1 MNRTASPSHVVGKP
15 RNQWLWLAFFLVVLV
30 LLVFGSKLAL
40 PLYTLLAKPFSWL
53 AEPVNTVRSSLNLP
67 LLGAF
72 LLGLLG
78 ALAPCQLSTGVAAA
92 AWFGKD
98 SSQGLAWSKVTFFFV
113 GKVIVYVGF
122 AFIALVLFKGE
133 MTAPGGLFI
142 TVRKLISPVM
152 IVMGLFLLG
161 LVRLPAPNLT
171 LNRFYTWAQAR
182 GGYLGAF
189 ALGVAFSL
197 AFCPTMFWLF
207 FGLMLPSALDSSL
220 GALFPLAFALGT
232 SLPLLLVLL
241 LLDSGKKNSGKKKGQ
256 VLGTMRRGGQWLNL
270 VAGVLLVLIGLY
282 DTTIYWFL

>member
-1 MNRTASPSHVVGKP
+1 MNRSLSPSREPLKP
-15 RNQWLWLAFFLVVLV
+15 RNRWLWFAFLLVVVV
-30 LLVFGSKLAL
+30 LLVFGSRLSL
-40 PLYTLLAKPFSWL
+40 PLYSLLSKPFSWL

-78 ALAPCQLSTGVAAA
+78 ALAPCQLSTGAAAA
-92 AWFGKD
+92 AWFGRDAKE
-98 SSQGLAWSKVTFFFV
+98 GLAWSKIAFFFF
-113 GKVIVYVGF
+113 GKMIVYVGF
-122 AFIALVLFKGE
+122 AFVALVLFGGE
-133 MTAPGGLFI
+133 MNAPASLFT
-142 TVRKLISPVM
+142 TVRKIISPAM

-161 LVRLPAPNLT
+161 LIRLPAPNLT
-171 LNRFYTWAQAR
+171 VNKLFRWAETR

-189 ALGVAFSL
+189 SLGFAFSL

-207 FGLMLPSALDSSL
+207 FGLMLPSALDSGL

-241 LLDSGKKNSGKKKGQ
+241 LLDRGKKKGE
-256 VLGTMRRGGQWLNL
+256 LLTTMRRGGRWLNFG
-270 VAGVLLVLIGLY
+270 AGVLLVLIGFY